1 LLFAPIRFVS
11 IHLCAN
17 DTLLT
22 NLSKAVL
29 TARLNTDYRMR
40 LICNL
45 GEGVE
50 VRYSLQGY
58 GIPIDSLPVTLSG
71 AIKTVNFK
79 RFINFRHYVENER
92 KDDDCLFSQKKTS
105 IVTDCPY
112 LNDILFKKGHPA
124 EHQPG
129 NIQFRSII
137 HSVYTMH
144 LQHQHHHHHQQQQQQ
159 LRSISTSS
167 SSSSS
172 SSLSSLS
179 SSSSSFSSLS
189 SSSSS
194 YHHFRP
200 PVSVS
205 VKMLVPDIIRR
216 IEQENLRVLVWNN
229 KNNWWDYLSDHI
241 DYKKHIYASAHF
253 FLKNN
258 VVISSLI
265 TTPTAK
271 SKSKS
276 KSKSK
281 PAAAATVTVTVT
293 VVAPT
298 PTTTVIVSNQ
308 KRVREQQVIESST
321 PILISQDSKKQKMSF
336 GSDSDSDSD
345 ISPLE
350 CFGLPFQCISCLNND
365 NDN

>member
-1 LLFAPIRFVS
+1 
-11 IHLCAN
+11 
-17 DTLLT
+17 
-22 NLSKAVL
+22 
-29 TARLNTDYRMR
+29 
-40 LICNL
+40 
-45 GEGVE
+45 
-50 VRYSLQGY
+50 
-58 GIPIDSLPVTLSG
+58 
-71 AIKTVNFK
+71 
-79 RFINFRHYVENER
+79 
-92 KDDDCLFSQKKTS
+92 
-105 IVTDCPY
+105 
-112 LNDILFKKGHPA
+112 
-124 EHQPG
+124 
-129 NIQFRSII
+129 
-137 HSVYTMH
+137 
-144 LQHQHHHHHQQQQQQ
+144 
-159 LRSISTSS
+159 
-167 SSSSS
+167 
-172 SSLSSLS
+172 
-179 SSSSSFSSLS
+179 
-189 SSSSS
+189 
-194 YHHFRP
+194 
-200 PVSVS
+200 
-205 VKMLVPDIIRR
+205 MLVPDIIRR

-265 TTPTAK
+265 TTPTA
-271 SKSKS
+271 KSKS

-345 ISPLE
+345 SDISPLE